1 MDLHGLRKTAST
13 FLNAHS
19 TEYSFDIDDIERV
32 LHHKT
37 DANRVRAIYNKY
49 DYLKEHYQLLAFYN
63 AYIERESEAITEL
76 NVYRKVDGRYEA
88 AQGYHDDRVMVR
100 AIGLYIHENMPPVTT
115 IEPNRKFNLDRPLG
129 ESTI

>member
-63 AYIERESEAITEL
+63 DYIEREQLTQPFLEL
-76 NVYRKVDGRYEA
+76 VK
-88 AQGYHDDRVMVR
+88 
-100 AIGLYIHENMPPVTT
+100 
-115 IEPNRKFNLDRPLG
+115 
-129 ESTI
+129 